1 MHWFPVLER
10 TEQHVACKGAGMHVC
25 CNGKGNDRKDSR
37 QDTSNLFSTQ
47 DTECETHLL

>member
-10 TEQHVACKGAGMHVC
+10 TEQHVACKGAGMHMYVVMEQAMT
-25 CNGKGNDRKDSR
+25 GNSR

-47 DTECETHLL
+47 DTVCETHLL